1 MADNVYNLK
10 FTLSNGDVID
20 AGQITAPQGPKGD
33 KGDSADIPYSS
44 STPFMDGVGS
54 VGSANTVARGDH
66 RHPSDT
72 SRQEKLVSGTNIKTI
87 NGQSVL
93 GSGDISISGGGT
105 IDADTLNGLLSGSNG
120 IKVAKNS
127 TGDKMQVALDLP
139 NIDVTAATGIMTLTA
154 DASYTASSPVIKV
167 VLKNNTASYTTIG
180 SGRVSVHESGYGSH
194 VDISGVGISVYDGDF
209 DTTYYFLN
217 SGNTKKI
224 HGNSIYGY
232 GNIDLYKHNVII
244 SQGSTESDRMCVYCQ
259 ILSSNNLNISSLAD
273 FQTIV
278 KENEF
283 IPATGK
289 LKLYQGDTGS
299 VIGGVCKSGAIEYNM
314 RGKYTNNIDFSS
326 GWGTI
331 NAVVSGGLTFYDTV
345 TTV

>member
-33 KGDSADIPYSS
+33 KGDSA
-44 STPFMDGVGS
+44 
-54 VGSANTVARGDH
+54 
-66 RHPSDT
+66 
-72 SRQEKLVSGTNIKTI
+72 
-87 NGQSVL
+87 
-93 GSGDISISGGGT
+93 T
-105 IDADTLNGLLSGSNG
+105 IDANTLLALLSGSNG
-120 IKVAKNS
+120 IVIAKN
-127 TGDKMQVALDLP
+127 TAGDRAEVKLSNNGFTIGD
-139 NIDVTAATGIMTLTA
+139 TAGTDNNQTITITPKGDNDGA
-154 DASYTASSPVIKV
+154 YIKV
-167 VLKNNTASYTTIG
+167 SYNG
-180 SGRVSVHESGYGSH
+180 SMVYTQ
-194 VDISGVGISVYDGDF
+194 ITPSGVVVVNPGGTEYGLTSKTVKTLF
-209 DTTYYFLN
+209 
-217 SGNTKKI
+217 GNQ
-224 HGNSIYGY
+224 SIYGS
-232 GNIDLYKHNVII
+232 GNIDLYKHNLII

-289 LKLYQGDTGS
+289 LKLYQGDAGS